1 MLVLTRKNG
10 ETICISQKI
19 EVTVL
24 SISRNTVKLGFT
36 APPHINIRRQEIVP
50 IAKRPPHSERKPLT
64 ALLVCH

>member
-1 MLVLTRKNG
+1 
-10 ETICISQKI
+10 
-19 EVTVL
+19 
-24 SISRNTVKLGFT
+24 VKLGFT